1 MVAAAGMRATS
12 GIAPAREER
21 QVASA
26 GEYVGM
32 SRSGVEHKLRI
43 ICCIRNGEKDMES
56 TLKGTKQ
63 EVVHVTEYF

>member
-1 MVAAAGMRATS
+1 MVAAAGMCATS

-32 SRSGVEHKLRI
+32 SRSGVVHKLRI
-43 ICCIRNGEKDMES
+43 ICCLRNGGKDTES
-56 TLKGTKQ
+56 T
-63 EVVHVTEYF
+63 